1 MTTLKIDLY
10 TEISC
15 PWCIIGQHR
24 LDKVLAERFPDLAV
38 DIEHHPVIL
47 MPDGPPE
54 GVRIADLLKSRYGVT
69 NPSAAW
75 ARPHAEA
82 RASGLDLDL
91 GRQPFA
97 YPTLDGH
104 TLIRL
109 ARPRGTQHALANAI
123 SKAYFM
129 DALNISDAQVLAD
142 IAAQNG
148 FDRDEVV
155 TLLADEQERAET
167 QRRVTRSFE
176 AGVMS
181 VPHFVFDGR
190 IAINGGRSEGELSGA
205 IASAQ
210 NSESATSS

>member
-1 MTTLKIDLY
+1 MSTLKIDLY

-24 LDKVLAERFPDLAV
+24 LDKVLADRFRGFAV

-47 MPDGPPE
+47 IPDTPPE
-54 GVRIADLLKSRYGVT
+54 GSRIADLLKSRYGVID
-69 NPSAAW
+69 PSAAW

-97 YPTLDGH
+97 YPTVGAH

-109 ARPRGTQHALANAI
+109 ARSRGTQHALANAL
-123 SKAYFM
+123 SEAYFM
-129 DALNISDAQVLAD
+129 TALDISNTQVLAD
-142 IAAQNG
+142 VAARHGFEREEAIA
-148 FDRDEVV
+148 
-155 TLLADEQERAET
+155 LLADGQERKET
-167 QRRVTRSFE
+167 QRQVARSID
-176 AGVMS
+176 AGIKS

-190 IAINGGRSEGELSGA
+190 IAINGGRSEDELSDA
-205 IASAQ
+205 IASAM
-210 NSESATSS
+210 NSACEGA